1 MSVSGIVSFG
11 FGAWGGAELLPT
23 LGFGVGEAV
32 APWTPTLHYHT
43 LEGPSKQVK
52 SLEGPD
58 KTIRVLQGPSKQV
71 NVLAGS
77 K

>member
-1 MSVSGIVSFG
+1 MS
-11 FGAWGGAELLPT
+11 LLQLTNLWPPFT
-23 LGFGVGEAV
+23 GHALEESQPFVPV
-32 APWTPTLHYHT
+32 VHYHT

>member
-1 MSVSGIVSFG
+1 MLPAVMM
-11 FGAWGGAELLPT
+11 LLDWAA
-23 LGFGVGEAV
+23 GEAA

-43 LEGPSKQVK
+43 LEGPSRQVK
-52 SLEGPD
+52 ALEGPD
-58 KTIRVLQGPSKQV
+58 KTVRVLQGPSKQV